1 MLHKLSPEVR
11 QQVESGVSILRGGG
25 VVAYPTDTVYG
36 LGASMAAGAA
46 MERVY
51 RLKRRP
57 RDMALPLLLSRTSQF
72 EEVAT
77 QIPLVA
83 RRLATRFLP
92 GALTIILPAAQS
104 VPGVVTAGSGTV
116 AVRVPDH
123 PVPIALIEATGA
135 PLVGTSAN
143 VSGQPSPLTAAGVLA
158 QFGDSLD
165 LIIDDGDPCRGH
177 ESTIVD
183 VTGETPVLLREGAI
197 SVEALRQ
204 VCGTIKIRGG

>member
-1 MLHKLSPEVR
+1 MHKLSPEVR

-83 RRLATRFLP
+83 
-92 GALTIILPAAQS
+92 
-104 VPGVVTAGSGTV
+104 
-116 AVRVPDH
+116 VRVPDH

-165 LIIDDGDPCRGH
+165 LIIDDGDPCHGH